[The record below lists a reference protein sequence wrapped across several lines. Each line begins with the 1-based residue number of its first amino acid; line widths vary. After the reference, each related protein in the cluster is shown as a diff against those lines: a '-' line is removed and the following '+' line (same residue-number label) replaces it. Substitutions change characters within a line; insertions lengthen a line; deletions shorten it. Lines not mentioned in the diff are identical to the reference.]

1 MKQPAKSKSAQ
12 VAQALRGA
20 AFAAPLIVILAA
32 FLVWPLVIMTGRS
45 LSGAETAF
53 SLAVYQE
60 VLTTPRHLEAFMYT
74 ALLAGLATFLA
85 LAICTPAAIYIE
97 GRPSRARRL
106 VAVALATPLSL
117 PGIVIG
123 FFVILGFGR
132 TGVFTNFL
140 EVITDLR
147 NPQFAY
153 TFGGMLLGYVYFAIP
168 RVLLVL
174 RGAVSGILSDTV
186 DAART
191 LGATPW
197 RVFFE
202 IVLPAMRP
210 ALVSAASLSLATA
223 FGAFG
228 TAATLSRGIRVVPL
242 EIAALF
248 TEQFQPDRAA
258 ALSILLALVTVTLIV
273 GVGRLDRKAPT

>member
-1 MKQPAKSKSAQ
+1 MKSAE
-12 VAQALRGA
+12 AARPLRTLRGA
-20 AFAAPLIVILAA
+20 AFAAPLVVILVA
-32 FLVWPLVIMTGRS
+32 FLGWPLAIMAGRS
-45 LSGAETAF
+45 LGGGGSSFSFAIYRDVITNPRLLTAF
-53 SLAVYQE
+53 G
-60 VLTTPRHLEAFMYT
+60 YT
-74 ALLAGLATFLA
+74 ALLAASATLIA

-97 GRPSRARRL
+97 GTTSRARR
-106 VAVALATPLSL
+106 AAAIALATPLSL

-132 TGVFTNFL
+132 TGVFTNLL
-140 EVITDLR
+140 ESVTDLR

-153 TFGGMLLGYVYFAIP
+153 TFGGLLLGYVYFAVP

-174 RGAVSGILSDTV
+174 RGAVSGIASDTV

-191 LGATPW
+191 LGASPG

-202 IVLPAMRP
+202 VVLPTLRP

-228 TAATLSRGIRVVPL
+228 TAATLSRGVRVVPL

-248 TEQFQPDRAA
+248 TEQFQPERAA
-258 ALSILLALVTVTLIV
+258 ALSILLATVTITLIA
-273 GVGRLDRKAPT
+273 GLGRLDRRRPA

>member
-1 MKQPAKSKSAQ
+1 MRG
-12 VAQALRGA
+12 LRGV
-20 AFAAPLIVILAA
+20 AFAAPLIVILGA
-32 FLVWPLVIMTGRS
+32 FLVWPLVIMASRS
-45 LSGAETAF
+45 LAGTDAAF
-53 SLAVYQE
+53 SLAIYAD
-60 VLTTPRHLEAFMYT
+60 VLTNPRLLEAFAYT
-74 ALLAGLATFLA
+74 ALLASLATVLA

-132 TGVFTNFL
+132 TGIFTNFL
-140 EVITDLR
+140 EAITDLR

-153 TFGGMLLGYVYFAIP
+153 TFGGLLLGYVYFAVP

-174 RGAVSGILSDTV
+174 RGAVSGIGSDTV

-191 LGATPW
+191 LGAGPW
-197 RVFFE
+197 HVFFE
-202 IVLPAMRP
+202 VVLPALRP
-210 ALVSAASLSLATA
+210 ALISAASLSLATA

-258 ALSILLALVTVTLIV
+258 ALSILLALVTVTLII
-273 GVGRLDRKAPT
+273 GVGRLDRRQPT

>member
-1 MKQPAKSKSAQ
+1 MKRPAKATISH
-12 VAQALRGA
+12 ALRGV
-20 AFAAPLIVILAA
+20 AFAAPLIIILAA
-32 FLVWPLVIMTGRS
+32 FLIWPLFIMAGRS
-45 LSGAETAF
+45 LGGEDAVF
-53 SLAVYQE
+53 SLSVYRD
-60 VLTTPRHLEAFMYT
+60 VLTNRRLLQAFGYT
-74 ALLAGLATFLA
+74 ALLATLATLLS

-97 GRPSRARRL
+97 GPTSVARRL
-106 VAVALATPLSL
+106 VAVALAAPLSL

-132 TGVFTNFL
+132 TGVFTDFL
-140 EVITDLR
+140 RTITDLR

-174 RGAVSGILSDTV
+174 RGAVSSIGSDAV
-186 DAART
+186 HAART
-191 LGATPW
+191 LGAGPW

-202 IVLPAMRP
+202 VVLPALRP
-210 ALVSAASLSLATA
+210 ALISAASLSLATA

-228 TAATLSRGIRVVPL
+228 TAATLSRDIRVVPL

-248 TEQFQPDRAA
+248 TERFQPDRAA
-258 ALSILLALVTVTLIV
+258 ALSILLAAVTITLIAL
-273 GVGRLDRKAPT
+273 VGRFDRRERA

>member
-1 MKQPAKSKSAQ
+1 MKSARR
-12 VAQALRGA
+12 ANLSQALRGA
-20 AFAAPLIVILAA
+20 AFVAPLIIILAA
-32 FLVWPLVIMTGRS
+32 FLAWPLVIMASRS
-45 LSGAETAF
+45 LSGAEGSFSLIVYRDVITNPRLLTAF
-53 SLAVYQE
+53 G
-60 VLTTPRHLEAFMYT
+60 YT
-74 ALLAGLATFLA
+74 ALLAGLATLLA

-97 GRPSRARRL
+97 GPPSTARR
-106 VAVALATPLSL
+106 AAAIALATPLSL

-132 TGVFTNFL
+132 TGVFTAFL
-140 EVITDLR
+140 QSITDLR

-153 TFGGMLLGYVYFAIP
+153 TFGGLLLGYTYFAVP

-174 RGAVSGILSDTV
+174 RGAVSSISQDTV

-191 LGATPW
+191 LGASPLS
-197 RVFFE
+197 VFFQ
-202 IVLPAMRP
+202 IVLPALKP
-210 ALVSAASLSLATA
+210 ALISAASLSLATA

-248 TEQFQPDRAA
+248 TEQFQPDKAA
-258 ALSILLALVTVTLIV
+258 ALSILLAMVTITLIT
-273 GVGRLDRKAPT
+273 GLGRLDRGRPT

>member
-1 MKQPAKSKSAQ
+1 MKPRADATFSHAM
-12 VAQALRGA
+12 RGV
-20 AFAAPLIVILAA
+20 AFATPLIVILGA
-32 FLVWPLVIMTGRS
+32 FLLWPLFIMAGRS
-45 LSGAETAF
+45 LGGDDTAF
-53 SLAVYQE
+53 SLHVYRD
-60 VLTTPRHLEAFMYT
+60 VLSDRRLLQAFWYT
-74 ALLAGLATFLA
+74 ALLSTLATVLS

-97 GRPSRARRL
+97 GRPSFGRRL
-106 VAVALATPLSL
+106 VAIALAAPLSL

-132 TGVFTNFL
+132 TGVFTGFL
-140 EVITDLR
+140 RSITDLS

-153 TFGGMLLGYVYFAIP
+153 TFWGLLLGYVYFAIP

-174 RGAVSGILSDTV
+174 RGAVSNIGADTV
-186 DAART
+186 QAART
-191 LGATPW
+191 LGAGPW

-202 IVLPAMRP
+202 VVLPALRP
-210 ALVSAASLSLATA
+210 ALISAASLSLATA

-248 TEQFQPDRAA
+248 TERFQPDKAA
-258 ALSILLALVTVTLIV
+258 ALSILLATVTITLIALV
-273 GVGRLDRKAPT
+273 NRFDRRARS